1 MSYDRAMEQVQFT
14 QMRDGTYE
22 EYQFLHGLER
32 QFIDALP
39 DRILDGLRL
48 LDDGLGGYRVTRL
61 EHSLQSATR
70 AERDGADI
78 EWIVAALV
86 HDIGD
91 GLAPANHSQ
100 LAASIIRPYVRD
112 EVTWV
117 VHMHGLF
124 QQHYYGQHVGLDP
137 DAREAYRD
145 HPWFESCERFCER
158 WDQAA
163 FDPDYPTESLEHF
176 EPMVREVFTRPA
188 FGGAAVTGAT

>member
-1 MSYDRAMEQVQFT
+1 MPYDRAMEQVQFT

-61 EHSLQSATR
+61 AHSLQSATR

-100 LAASIIRPYVRD
+100 LAASIIRPYVRE

-117 VHMHGLF
+117 VTMHGLF

-145 HPWFESCERFCER
+145 HPWFDSCERFCER

-163 FDPDYPTESLEHF
+163 FDPDYPTETLEHF

>member
-100 LAASIIRPYVRD
+100 LAASIIRPYVRE

-137 DAREAYRD
+137 DAREEYRD
-145 HPWFESCERFCER
+145 HPWFDSCERFCER